1 MNLRLWVWG
10 IAVGASIL
18 LGVAAVAEPSAI
30 QISQRVSQQSGGN
43 RATAEKALTEG
54 VQLYQQ
60 GTAQSLRKALA
71 KYEEALNLFREVD
84 DRAQEALTLRK
95 LSRPGSSHAL

>member
-1 MNLRLWVWG
+1 
-10 IAVGASIL
+10 
-18 LGVAAVAEPSAI
+18 VAEPSAI
-30 QISQRVSQQSGGN
+30 QISQRVSQQSGGK

-71 KYEEALNLFREVD
+71 KYEEALKLFPEVD
-84 DRAQEALTLRK
+84 DRAQEALAPRK